1 MLAIYGDKIKS
12 MLTTQ
17 YRMHELIMKYP
28 SMELYED
35 KLIAHESVRERL
47 LCQLTGVEETDDT
60 ISPLVFIDTAH
71 ASMNEL
77 AEAGDGEKDGDSK
90 YNEGE
95 VTIVIEHVKN
105 LVDAGVSEEDIAVI
119 TPYNAQVKMLTLAL
133 KEVYPNLE
141 IGSVDG
147 FQGREKEAVI
157 FSMVRSNDSGEVGF
171 LSDSRRLNVAITRPK
186 RHLCVIGNSETVGMK
201 DEFLRKYCEWVMD
214 NGEVRYADY

>member
-1 MLAIYGDKIKS
+1 MLAVYGSKVKY

-17 YRMHELIMKYP
+17 YRMHDMIMKFP
-28 SMELYED
+28 SMEFYED
-35 KLIAHESVRERL
+35 KLVAHASVRERL
-47 LCQLTGVEETDDT
+47 LSQIPDVEETDNT
-60 ISPLVFIDTAH
+60 LAPLVFIDTAH
-71 ASMNEL
+71 AGMNEL
-77 AEAGDGEKDGDSK
+77 AEAGDSEKDGDSK

-95 VTIVIEHVKN
+95 VTVVVEHVKS
-105 LVDAGVSEEDIAVI
+105 LIEAGLHEEDIAVI

-133 KEVYPNLE
+133 KEAYPELE

-186 RHLCVIGNSETVGMK
+186 RHLCVIGDSETVGMK

-214 NGEVRYADY
+214 NGEVRYAEY